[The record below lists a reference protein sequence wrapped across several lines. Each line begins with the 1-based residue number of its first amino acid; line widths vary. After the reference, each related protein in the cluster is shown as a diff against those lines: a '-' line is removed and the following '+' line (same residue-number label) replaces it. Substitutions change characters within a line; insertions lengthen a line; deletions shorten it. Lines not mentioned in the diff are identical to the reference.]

1 MVKGSSTSEA
11 TKSMT
16 RLMVMTQEERW
27 QIRYQEVIDFIETN
41 KRNPSKYAPEERNMY
56 NYIKHTRKQM
66 NQGFLK
72 ENRIEM
78 FKRLLE
84 LMEQYRRKNQYE

>member
-1 MVKGSSTSEA
+1 MI
-11 TKSMT
+11 
-16 RLMVMTQEERW
+16 VMTQDERW
-27 QIRYQEVIDFIETN
+27 INRYHEVVEFIQTN
-41 KRNPSKYAPEERNMY
+41 HRNPSKYAPEERNMY

-66 NQGFLK
+66 NQGLLK

-84 LMEQYRRKNQYE
+84 LMEENKRVNQWR

>member
-1 MVKGSSTSEA
+1 
-11 TKSMT
+11 
-16 RLMVMTQEERW
+16 MTQDEKWMARYEE
-27 QIRYQEVIDFIETN
+27 VKTFIETN

-66 NQGFLK
+66 NQGLLK

-78 FKRLLE
+78 FKRLLG
-84 LMEQYRRKNQYE
+84 LMEQNKRVNQYL